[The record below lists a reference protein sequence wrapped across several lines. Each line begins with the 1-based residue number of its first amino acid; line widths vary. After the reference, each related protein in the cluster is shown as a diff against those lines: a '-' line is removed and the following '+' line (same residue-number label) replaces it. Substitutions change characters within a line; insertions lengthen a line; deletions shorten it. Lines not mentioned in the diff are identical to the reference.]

1 MKPSATP
8 ATIDD
13 YIAAFPADIQRV
25 LQEIRETVRQAAP
38 TASEKISY
46 GMPTFALN
54 KVIVHFGAFKEHI
67 GLFPPVREPTLQS
80 RALPYR
86 GDKGSLRFPM
96 DQPIPYD
103 LIADIV
109 KSRVDHTRA
118 KVVAKS
124 KNVRGV

>member
-38 TASEKISY
+38 TANEKISY

-54 KVIVHFGAFKEHI
+54 KVIVHFGAFKKHI

-80 RALPYR
+80 RVLPYR
-86 GDKGSLRFPM
+86 GDKGNLRFPM
-96 DQPIPYD
+96 DQPIPHN

-109 KSRVDHTRA
+109 KSRVENARA
-118 KVVAKS
+118 KFVAKS
-124 KNVRGV
+124 NNVRGV